1 MFIFLYLT
9 PQYKNAMKK
18 ILFISLLLVT
28 YYTGFSQCS
37 GDCKNGKGTYTWS
50 DGERYEGEFKNGK
63 FNGKG
68 TYYYKDG
75 ATFIGT
81 YLNGKKHG
89 EGVYINANGKR
100 FEGTWENGKR
110 VEKTNSIYKNWL
122 VGKWEGKGYQEGGK
136 TWHVILEYSKD
147 NIKISYPDFPCS
159 GKWEFDQENSKQ
171 IFFNEVIDK
180 GDSNCKPTTRI
191 VVQKAYDK
199 ILGVYFFQGK
209 KQIASANL
217 VKQ

>member
-1 MFIFLYLT
+1 M
-9 PQYKNAMKK
+9 K
-18 ILFISLLLVT
+18 ILLLSLLLLIN
-28 YYTGFSQCS
+28 YSGYSQCS
-37 GDCKNGKGTYTWS
+37 GDCKNGKGIYKWS

-100 FEGTWENGKR
+100 FEGVWENGNR
-110 VEKTNSIYKNWL
+110 IEKTNSTYKEWL
-122 VGKWEGKGYQEGGK
+122 IGTWKGKGYQEGHK
-136 TWHVILEYSKD
+136 TWQIVLEVSKD
-147 NIKISYPDFPCS
+147 VVKINYPSFPCS
-159 GKWEFDQENSKQ
+159 GKWEFDQETSKQ
-171 IFFNEVIDK
+171 LFFNEIIENGK
-180 GDSNCKPTTRI
+180 NHCKPPTRI
-191 VVQKAYDK
+191 VIQKSYDK
-199 ILGVYFFQGK
+199 IVGVYFFQGK